1 MNGRASAQLQAIP
14 SGAHDAQHQNAVFV
28 QAREGGRNDHRLR
41 QCKAATTTAGDRSRR
56 AAGAVEGA
64 SHCTVVAPGCCHKS
78 SARRSWLS
86 RCEELVAS
94 AAVQPARCSPRGDL
108 IRLCPVVAQA
118 IELALR
124 TSRWQSQRCALNARC
139 WWQCSCLGSRTWPE
153 VTLAPSPPH
162 SRAHV
167 APPDRAATPH
177 ATGQCIIAGVNKPE
191 NGQRPDTCLNGN
203 VIPDGAKCALT
214 CDEGFKLQGQQP
226 SCTLTTFRVG
236 NIMCNDDDFPWYLE
250 VLGGSAALILIF
262 WLCKGLGILPYASD
276 TWAPPV
282 SKATVRP
289 GPGP

>member
-1 MNGRASAQLQAIP
+1 MRSQRAM
-14 SGAHDAQHQNAVFV
+14 
-28 QAREGGRNDHRLR
+28 
-41 QCKAATTTAGDRSRR
+41 
-56 AAGAVEGA
+56 
-64 SHCTVVAPGCCHKS
+64 
-78 SARRSWLS
+78 
-86 RCEELVAS
+86 LVAVLVLGL
-94 AAVQPARCSPRGDL
+94 ADVARG
-108 IRLCPVVAQA
+108 
-118 IELALR
+118 
-124 TSRWQSQRCALNARC
+124 NARPEPP
-139 WWQCSCLGSRTWPE
+139 CL
-153 VTLAPSPPH
+153 
-162 SRAHV
+162 RAHV

-250 VLGGSAALILIF
+250 VLGGSAALILVF

-276 TWAPPV
+276 TWAPPL